1 MVKAGYCT
9 QPISL
14 SYAFVLKC
22 QNGYDHSFSHRRKY
36 LFKIKRGCESFV
48 VEVAQECSQVLAIL
62 SMIICLLSFGQL
74 GFLT

>member
-1 MVKAGYCT
+1 MVKAGYCY

-22 QNGYDHSFSHRRKY
+22 QNGYDHSFSHPRKY
-36 LFKIKRGCESFV
+36 MFKIKRGCESFV
-48 VEVAQECSQVLAIL
+48 VEVAQECSKVLAIL